1 MNDTSFNGEEIF
13 PPLPLEDW
21 KETKNTLHL
30 YLQIIGK
37 IRLTLCP
44 RQNHWWHAPL
54 YVSTQGLTTRAIPY
68 RFGSFE
74 IEFDF
79 INHRLNIITSNGD
92 IRSFSLHD
100 GFSVSEFYSKVF
112 ANLSALGIEVKILAV
127 PYGTFTIEPFATDTK
142 HSSYDKKYIEKF
154 RQILI
159 SINGVFEEFR
169 GWFIGKSTPVHLFW
183 HSFDLALTRFSGKP
197 APIREGAGMVEREA
211 YSHEVISFGFWAGD
225 DNVKEPAFYSYT
237 SPEPSGLTE
246 EILMPEAAYWGN
258 SGGGAL
264 ALLKYD
270 DIRRSKSPY
279 KLILEFLESAYQAG
293 AKTAKWDTQKFKL
306 KPL

>member
-1 MNDTSFNGEEIF
+1 MNNTSFNVEEIF